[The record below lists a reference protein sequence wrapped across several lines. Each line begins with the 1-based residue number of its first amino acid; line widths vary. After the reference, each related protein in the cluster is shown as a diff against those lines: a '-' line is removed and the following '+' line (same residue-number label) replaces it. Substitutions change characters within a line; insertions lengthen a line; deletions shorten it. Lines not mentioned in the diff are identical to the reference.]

1 MADINNGFNTMPIKC
16 IKISNKFIKAINKH
30 GIMMNFLKLKSKQPE
45 NQYESLYGQSKPL
58 IEKDIQF
65 KVLLNVNPSED
76 VYKDLHFETRGNALI
91 YFMAYSLQL
100 LGLIGDSLNDYVDI
114 PNVLIGNHVRFGN
127 DYYRIDEVK
136 QTDIYMGFPLH
147 QICSLTFIETKE

>member
-1 MADINNGFNTMPIKC
+1 MADINNGFNTIPIKC

-45 NQYESLYGQSKPL
+45 NQYESLYGQS
-58 IEKDIQF
+58 
-65 KVLLNVNPSED
+65 
-76 VYKDLHFETRGNALI
+76 KDLHFETRGNALI